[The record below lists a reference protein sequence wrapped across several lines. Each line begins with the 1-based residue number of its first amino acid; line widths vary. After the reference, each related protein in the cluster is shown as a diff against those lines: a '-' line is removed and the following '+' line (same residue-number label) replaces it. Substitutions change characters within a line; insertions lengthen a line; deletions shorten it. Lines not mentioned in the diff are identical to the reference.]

1 MLSSSVTQYCDVIL
15 YKKDKK
21 DKRDKKDKK
30 DKKDK
35 SIICIKKYK
44 YYIIH

>member
-21 DKRDKKDKK
+21 DK
-30 DKKDK
+30 

-44 YYIIH
+44 YYIIL